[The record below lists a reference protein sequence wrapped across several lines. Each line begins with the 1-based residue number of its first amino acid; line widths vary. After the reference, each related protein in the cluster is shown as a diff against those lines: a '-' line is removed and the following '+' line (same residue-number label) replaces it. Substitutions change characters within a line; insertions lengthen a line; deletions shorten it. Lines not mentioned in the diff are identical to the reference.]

1 MKRLLVLFL
10 FVAGIQANA
19 QVQPAELLSG
29 KPYIEVTGTSETEI
43 TPDEIYVVITLQERA
58 ENKEKLNIEKQ
69 EETLKNSLKELGI
82 DLSNLTLNNAN
93 SDYRKVKS
101 LGKDV
106 IISKSYTLKIAQ
118 AEMLS
123 KVYEKLDKMNA
134 FDAYISKLSHSKIT
148 EYQKEN
154 RLKAIKAAKDKA
166 EYLLVAIGKQA
177 GQPLQVIEAD
187 NSVQN
192 TPYNYYN
199 NYYYRGGRVGNAVQ
213 SYNSANS
220 VSEGGAGNDDISIKK
235 IKVVSSFL
243 VKYEIK

>member
-1 MKRLLVLFL
+1 MKRFAIVLAIML
-10 FVAGIQANA
+10 FM
-19 QVQPAELLSG
+19 QVKSQGQPPEMFNG
-29 KPYIEVTGTSETEI
+29 KPFIEVTGTSETEI

-69 EETLKNSLKELGI
+69 EETLKSSIKELGI
-82 DLSNLTLNNAN
+82 DLTNLTLNNAN
-93 SDYRKVKS
+93 SDYRKVKT
-101 LGKDV
+101 LGRDV
-106 IISKSYTLKIAQ
+106 IISKSYTLKIGQ

-134 FDAYISKLSHSKIT
+134 YDAYISKLSHSKIT
-148 EYQKEN
+148 EFQKEN

-177 GQPLQVIEAD
+177 GKPLQVIESD
-187 NSVQN
+187 NSFQN

-199 NYYYRGGRVGNAVQ
+199 NYYYRGGRASNAVQ
-213 SYNSANS
+213 SYNSFNS
-220 VSEGGAGNDDISIKK
+220 VSESGTTGDDISIKK

-243 VKYEIK
+243 VKYEIS

>member
-1 MKRLLVLFL
+1 MKRLLVLL
-10 FVAGIQANA
+10 ASVCYLNA
-19 QVQPAELLSG
+19 HSQVQPPEQLNG

-43 TPDEIYVVITLQERA
+43 TPDEIYIVITLQERA

-69 EETLKNSLKELGI
+69 EETLKSSLKELGI
-82 DLSNLTLNNAN
+82 DLSNLSLNNAN

-118 AEMLS
+118 ADMLS

-148 EYQKEN
+148 EFQKEN

-166 EYLLVAIGKQA
+166 EYLLAAIGKQA

-192 TPYNYYN
+192 TPYSYYN

-213 SYNSANS
+213 SYNSVNS
-220 VSEGGAGNDDISIKK
+220 VSDGNSGSEDISIKK